1 MEKDLIDVSM
11 LTREQKAA
19 LLQQLADEQKTE
31 DAANKKAYENIKADF
46 IARVKARFYEY
57 VSAGKEFKMWL
68 CEEAE
73 AFFEVLR
80 EYGKLKRP
88 EQLGFVISDDD
99 FKMQVKG
106 SKVKGFDE
114 RADIA
119 EKRLV
124 EFLNDWV
131 ATSEKGANDPM
142 YKLAMMM
149 IRRNEMGDLDYKSIS
164 NLYELEGDFNSP
176 EYSEIMQ
183 LFKESNTV
191 EATAIHFYFETKDKY
206 NVWRKVEPSFNRM

>member
-1 MEKDLIDVSM
+1 MIDVST
-11 LTREQKAA
+11 LTPEERDA
-19 LLQQLADEQKTE
+19 LLNTLTAQKTKDE
-31 DAANKKAYENIKADF
+31 AETKKAYEILRTDF
-46 IARVKARFYEY
+46 IARVKSRFNQY
-57 VSAGKEFKMWL
+57 VDSGKDFKNWL
-68 CEEAE
+68 RDESEAY
-73 AFFEVLR
+73 FDVLR

-88 EQLGFVISDDD
+88 EQLGFVVSDID

-131 ATSEKGANDPM
+131 KNSEKGANDPM

-149 IRRNEMGDLDYKSIS
+149 IRRNEAGDLDYKSIS
-164 NLYELEGDFNSP
+164 NLYELESDFNNP
-176 EYSEIMQ
+176 EYSDIMR

>member
-1 MEKDLIDVSM
+1 L
-11 LTREQKAA
+11 LA
-19 LLQQLADEQKTE
+19 LLTEQKTRE
-31 DAANKKAYENIKADF
+31 ESENKKAYEGLRADF
-46 IARVKARFYEY
+46 IARVKNRFNEY
-57 VSAGKEFKMWL
+57 VAAGKDFKMWL
-68 CEEAE
+68 REESE
-73 AFFEVLR
+73 AYFDVLR
-80 EYGKLKRP
+80 EYGKLKRI
-88 EQLGFVISDDD
+88 EQLGFAVSDTD

-106 SKVKGFDE
+106 AKVKGFDE

-131 ATSEKGANDPM
+131 KNSEKGAKDPM

-149 IRRNEMGDLDYKSIS
+149 IRRNEAGDLDYKSIS
-164 NLYELEGDFNSP
+164 NLYELESDFNNP
-176 EYSEIMQ
+176 EYSDIMR

>member
-1 MEKDLIDVSM
+1 MIDVST
-11 LTREQKAA
+11 LTPEERDA
-19 LLQQLADEQKTE
+19 LLNTLTAQKTKDE
-31 DAANKKAYENIKADF
+31 AETKKAYENLRTDF
-46 IARVKARFYEY
+46 IARVKSRFNQY
-57 VSAGKEFKMWL
+57 VDSGKDFKNWL
-68 CEEAE
+68 RDESEAY
-73 AFFEVLR
+73 FDVLR

-88 EQLGFVISDDD
+88 EQLGFVVSDDD

-106 SKVKGFDE
+106 AKVKKFDE

-131 ATSEKGANDPM
+131 KNSEKGANDPM

-149 IRRNEMGDLDYKSIS
+149 IRRNEAGDLDYKSIS
-164 NLYELEGDFNSP
+164 NLYELESDFNNP
-176 EYSEIMQ
+176 EYSDIMR
-183 LFKESNTV
+183 LFNESNTV